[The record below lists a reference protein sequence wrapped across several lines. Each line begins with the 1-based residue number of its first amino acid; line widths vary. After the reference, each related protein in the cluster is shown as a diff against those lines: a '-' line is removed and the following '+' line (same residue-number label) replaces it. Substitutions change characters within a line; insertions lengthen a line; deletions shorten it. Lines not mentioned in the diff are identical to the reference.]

1 MSLFTG
7 MNLFQWLRPRPPKP
21 TLDKRD
27 QQRLANLAPA
37 APLSENPLRQQRW
50 VVVDLETSG
59 LNMNRDQVLSIGAV
73 VIEDGAIDLS
83 QQFERTLLRP
93 NHKVSPAVLIHGL
106 APSAIAAGSE
116 PVQALLDFMEFVGES
131 PLLAF
136 HAPFDQHML
145 SRALKESLDYPF
157 EHHFLDVA
165 EIAPLLFPQAGL
177 RKAGLDDWTQ
187 FFGLQAEERHHASAD
202 ALVTAELA
210 LILFSHARR
219 QEIDSPAR
227 LDQSLSKWRRRQQS
241 HSF

>member
-1 MSLFTG
+1 
-7 MNLFQWLRPRPPKP
+7 MNLFDWLRPRPPKP
-21 TLDKRD
+21 TLDHSDR
-27 QQRLANLAPA
+27 QRLANLASA
-37 APLSENPLRQQRW
+37 APFPETPLRQQRW

-83 QQFERTLLRP
+83 QQFERTLLRTD
-93 NHKVSPAVLIHGL
+93 HKLSPAVLIHGL
-106 APSAIAAGSE
+106 APSEIAAGSE
-116 PVQALLDFMEFVGES
+116 PVQALLDFMEFVGDS

-145 SRALKESLDYPF
+145 GRALKESLDYRL

-165 EIAPLLFPQAGL
+165 EMAPLLFPQANL

-187 FFGLQAEERHHASAD
+187 FFGLHAEERHNASAD

-219 QEIDSPAR
+219 QQMDSPAS
-227 LDQSLSKWRRRQQS
+227 LDQSLSQWRRRQQS